1 MSLDIDAIM
10 NALESHALASGV
22 FEQVLGH
29 ELIGF
34 PGSGI
39 TGALWPQRIRPV
51 PSGSGLAATSARV
64 EFMLRIYT
72 TAIQQPADGIDP
84 AVVKA
89 ADALFVAFGGDFELG
104 GNARDVDLLGHTGEP
119 LSATAGWLQMADGNL
134 RVMDLLI
141 PVVVNDVWTQA
152 A

>member
-10 NALESHALASGV
+10 NALESHALQSGV
-22 FEQVLGH
+22 FERFEGH

-39 TGALWPQRIRPV
+39 TGALWVQRIRPV
-51 PSGSGLAATSARV
+51 PSVSGLTSTSARV
-64 EFMLRIYT
+64 ELMLRIYSS
-72 TAIQQPADGIDP
+72 AIQQPADGIDP

-89 ADALFVAFGGDFELG
+89 ADALFVAYGGDFELG
-104 GNARDVDLLGHTGEP
+104 STVRNVDVLGQTGEP
-119 LSATAGWLQMADGNL
+119 LSATAGWLQMADRML

-141 PVVVNDVWTQA
+141 PVIVSDVWAQA
-152 A
+152 G